1 MYQRQKL
8 GVLGRLGARALGMVG
23 AALAALP
30 AFASSPYG
38 DSSLNMPVGVTP
50 ISREVHSLHMLIFW
64 VCVAI
69 AVVVFGAMIYSIINF
84 RKSKGAIPDKTLTHS
99 TKVEIVWTAV
109 PVLILVSMAVPAART
124 LIDIEDTRNAEVS
137 IKVTGYQWK
146 WGYEYLGEG
155 VSFYSN
161 LATPSNVARQ
171 LKSGID
177 PNTVENYLLE
187 VDRPVVVPV
196 DTKVRVLITGN
207 DVIHSWWMPQFAVKK
222 DAIPGFVNEAW
233 FKAEKIG
240 TYRGQCTE
248 LCGRDHG
255 FMPIVVEV
263 VSKEDYA
270 KWLTA
275 QKEAAKQ
282 AAAADGAA
290 SPATAQAA
298 TAPAATTAMTMVP
311 SSKAAAAAPV
321 AAAL

>member
-1 MYQRQKL
+1 MYQR
-8 GVLGRLGARALGMVG
+8 VVATAVG
-23 AALAALP
+23 SVFAALAAVP
-30 AFASSPYG
+30 AFAGRPHEG
-38 DSSLNMPVGVTP
+38 SLNMPRGVTP
-50 ISREVHSLHMLIFW
+50 ISREVYGLHMLIFW

-69 AVVVFGAMIYSIINF
+69 AAVVFGAMIYSIWKF

-99 TKVEIVWTAV
+99 TRVEIIWTAV
-109 PVLILVSMAVPAART
+109 PVVILVAMAVPAART
-124 LIDIEDTRNAEVS
+124 LIDIEDTRGSELS

-155 VSFYSN
+155 VSFFSN
-161 LATPSNVARQ
+161 LALPSNVARQ
-171 LKSGID
+171 LRSGVDPKTID
-177 PNTVENYLLE
+177 NYLLE

-207 DVIHSWWMPQFAVKK
+207 DVIHSWWMPMFAVKK

-248 LCGRDHG
+248 LCGRDHA

-270 KWLTA
+270 KWLAEQKAAA
-275 QKEAAKQ
+275 QQ
-282 AAAADGAA
+282 AANPAPAAAPAA
-290 SPATAQAA
+290 PATADAA
-298 TAPAATTAMTMVP
+298 PAPAATTAMT
-311 SSKAAAAAPV
+311 SAAAP
-321 AAAL
+321 AAATL

>member
-1 MYQRQKL
+1 MYQR
-8 GVLGRLGARALGMVG
+8 VAATVVG
-23 AALAALP
+23 SLFGALAAAP
-30 AFASSPYG
+30 AFASGPHEG
-38 DSSLNMPVGVTP
+38 SLNMPRGVTP
-50 ISREVHSLHMLIFW
+50 ISREVYALHMGIFW

-69 AVVVFGAMIYSIINF
+69 AVVVFGAMIYSIWKF
-84 RKSKGAIPDKTLTHS
+84 RRSKGAVPDKTLTHS
-99 TKVEIVWTAV
+99 TRVEIIWTAV
-109 PVLILVSMAVPAART
+109 PVLILVAMAVPAART
-124 LIDIEDTRNAEVS
+124 LINIEDTRGSELS

-155 VSFYSN
+155 VSFFSN
-161 LATPSNVARQ
+161 LALPSNVARQ
-171 LKSGID
+171 LRSGVDPSTID
-177 PNTVENYLLE
+177 NYLLE

-207 DVIHSWWMPQFAVKK
+207 DVIHSWWVPMFAVKK

-248 LCGRDHG
+248 LCGRDHA

-270 KWLTA
+270 KWLAEQKAAA
-275 QKEAAKQ
+275 QQ
-282 AAAADGAA
+282 AANPAPAAAPAEAPAA
-290 SPATAQAA
+290 PATAGVAPAPA
-298 TAPAATTAMTMVP
+298 TATAMTT
-311 SSKAAAAAPV
+311 AATAPV

>member
-1 MYQRQKL
+1 MYQRQMF
-8 GVLGRLGARALGMVG
+8 GVLGRLGARALG
-23 AALAALP
+23 ALAPALAALP
-30 AFASSPYG
+30 AFAAPSPHDG
-38 DSSLNMPVGVTP
+38 NGLNMPMGVTQ

-69 AVVVFGAMIYSIINF
+69 AVVVFGAMIYSIVAF
-84 RKSKGAIPDKTLTHS
+84 RKSKGAIPDKNLTHS
-99 TKVEIVWTAV
+99 TKVEIVWTTV
-109 PVLILVSMAVPAART
+109 PVLILISMAVPAART
-124 LIDIEDTRNAEVS
+124 LIDIEDTRGSEIS

-155 VSFYSN
+155 VSFYST
-161 LATPSNVARQ
+161 LALPSNVARQ
-171 LKSGID
+171 LNSGID
-177 PNTVENYLLE
+177 PKTVPNYLLE
-187 VDRPVVVPV
+187 TDKSVVVPV

-207 DVIHSWWMPQFAVKK
+207 DVIHSWWMPSFAVKK

-240 TYRGQCTE
+240 TYRGQCAE

-270 KWLTA
+270 KWLAA
-275 QKEAAKQ
+275 QKQ
-282 AAAADGAA
+282 AAQ
-290 SPATAQAA
+290 QAA
-298 TAPAATTAMTMVP
+298 AGEAPAAAPAPAATTAMTTT
-311 SSKAAAAAPV
+311 AAAPL

>member
-1 MYQRQKL
+1 MYQRVAATVV
-8 GVLGRLGARALGMVG
+8 GSALMMW
-23 AALAALP
+23 AALAAVP
-30 AFASSPYG
+30 AFASGPHEG
-38 DSSLNMPVGVTP
+38 SLNMPRGVTP
-50 ISREVHSLHMLIFW
+50 ISREVYALHMGIFW

-69 AVVVFGAMIYSIINF
+69 AAVVFGAMIYSIWKF
-84 RKSKGAIPDKTLTHS
+84 RKSKGAVPDRTLTHS
-99 TKVEIVWTAV
+99 TRVEILWTAV

-124 LIDIEDTRNAEVS
+124 LINIEDTRGSELS

-155 VSFYSN
+155 VSFFSN
-161 LATPSNVARQ
+161 LALPSNVARQ
-171 LKSGID
+171 LRSGVD
-177 PNTVENYLLE
+177 PSTVDNYLLE

-207 DVIHSWWMPQFAVKK
+207 DVIHSWWVPMFAVKK

-248 LCGRDHG
+248 LCGRDHA

-270 KWLTA
+270 KWLAEQKAAA
-275 QKEAAKQ
+275 QQ
-282 AAAADGAA
+282 AANPAPAEAPA
-290 SPATAQAA
+290 ATAAA
-298 TAPAATTAMTMVP
+298 EPAPAATTAMTP
-311 SSKAAAAAPV
+311 AAAP
-321 AAAL
+321 AAAVL

>member
-1 MYQRQKL
+1 
-8 GVLGRLGARALGMVG
+8 VG
-23 AALAALP
+23 SVFAALAAVP
-30 AFASSPYG
+30 AFAGRPHEG
-38 DSSLNMPVGVTP
+38 SLNMPRGVTP
-50 ISREVHSLHMLIFW
+50 ISREVYGLHMLIFW

-69 AVVVFGAMIYSIINF
+69 AAVVFGAMIYSIWKF

-109 PVLILVSMAVPAART
+109 PVLILISMAVPAART
-124 LIDIEDTRNAEVS
+124 LIDIEDTRGSELS

-155 VSFYSN
+155 VSFFSN
-161 LATPSNVARQ
+161 LALPSNVARQ
-171 LKSGID
+171 LRSGVD
-177 PNTVENYLLE
+177 PKTVDNYLLE

-207 DVIHSWWMPQFAVKK
+207 DVIHSWWMPMFAVKK

-248 LCGRDHG
+248 LCGRDHA

-270 KWLTA
+270 KWLAEQKAAA
-275 QKEAAKQ
+275 QQAAHPAPAEAPAAPAT
-282 AAAADGAA
+282 AAAA
-290 SPATAQAA
+290 P
-298 TAPAATTAMTMVP
+298 APAATTAMTT
-311 SSKAAAAAPV
+311 AAAP
-321 AAAL
+321 AAATL

>member
-1 MYQRQKL
+1 V
-8 GVLGRLGARALGMVG
+8 GSALSTW
-23 AALAALP
+23 AALAAVP
-30 AFASSPYG
+30 ALAAGRPHEG
-38 DSSLNMPVGVTP
+38 TLNMPRGVTP
-50 ISREVHSLHMLIFW
+50 ISREVYDLHMLIFW

-69 AVVVFGAMIYSIINF
+69 AVVVFGAMIYSIWKF

-99 TKVEIVWTAV
+99 TRVEILWTAV

-124 LIDIEDTRNAEVS
+124 LIDIEDTRGSELS

-155 VSFYSN
+155 VSFFSN
-161 LATPSNVARQ
+161 LALPSNVARQ
-171 LKSGID
+171 LRSGVDPKTID
-177 PNTVENYLLE
+177 NYLLE

-207 DVIHSWWMPQFAVKK
+207 DVIHSWWVPMFAVKK

-248 LCGRDHG
+248 LCGRDHA

-270 KWLTA
+270 KWLAEQKAAA
-275 QKEAAKQ
+275 QQAANPAAAEAPAAPAT
-282 AAAADGAA
+282 AAAA
-290 SPATAQAA
+290 P
-298 TAPAATTAMTMVP
+298 APAATTAMT
-311 SSKAAAAAPV
+311 SAAAP
-321 AAAL
+321 AAATL

>member
-1 MYQRQKL
+1 MYQR
-8 GVLGRLGARALGMVG
+8 VVATVVG
-23 AALAALP
+23 SVVAALAAVP
-30 AFASSPYG
+30 AFAGRPHEG
-38 DSSLNMPVGVTP
+38 SLNMPRGVTP
-50 ISREVHSLHMLIFW
+50 ISREVYDLHMLIFW

-69 AVVVFGAMIYSIINF
+69 AVVVFGAMIYSIWKF

-99 TKVEIVWTAV
+99 TRVEIVWTAV

-124 LIDIEDTRNAEVS
+124 LIDIEDTRGSELS

-155 VSFYSN
+155 VSFFSN
-161 LATPSNVARQ
+161 LALPSNVARQ
-171 LKSGID
+171 LRSGVDPKSVD
-177 PNTVENYLLE
+177 NYLLE

-207 DVIHSWWMPQFAVKK
+207 DVIHSWWVPMFAVKK

-248 LCGRDHG
+248 LCGRDHA

-263 VSKEDYA
+263 VSKEDFA
-270 KWLTA
+270 KWLAEQKAAA
-275 QKEAAKQ
+275 QQAANPAAAEAPAAPAT
-282 AAAADGAA
+282 AAAA
-290 SPATAQAA
+290 P
-298 TAPAATTAMTMVP
+298 APAATTAMT
-311 SSKAAAAAPV
+311 SAAAP
-321 AAAL
+321 AAATL

>member
-1 MYQRQKL
+1 MYQR
-8 GVLGRLGARALGMVG
+8 VAATVVG
-23 AALAALP
+23 SLFAALAAAP
-30 AFASSPYG
+30 AFASGPHEG
-38 DSSLNMPVGVTP
+38 SLNMPRGVTP
-50 ISREVHSLHMLIFW
+50 ISREVYALHMGIFW

-69 AVVVFGAMIYSIINF
+69 AVVVFGAMIYSIWKF
-84 RKSKGAIPDKTLTHS
+84 RRSKGAVPDKTLTHS
-99 TKVEIVWTAV
+99 TRVEIIWTAV
-109 PVLILVSMAVPAART
+109 PVLILVAMAVPAART
-124 LIDIEDTRNAEVS
+124 LIDIEDTRGSELS

-155 VSFYSN
+155 VSFFSN
-161 LATPSNVARQ
+161 LALPSNVARQ
-171 LKSGID
+171 LRSGVDPKTID
-177 PNTVENYLLE
+177 NYLLE

-207 DVIHSWWMPQFAVKK
+207 DVIHSWWVPMFAVKK

-248 LCGRDHG
+248 LCGRDHA

-270 KWLTA
+270 KWLAEQKAAA
-275 QKEAAKQ
+275 QQ
-282 AAAADGAA
+282 AANPAPAGAPAEAPAA
-290 SPATAQAA
+290 PATAGVAPAPAAA
-298 TAPAATTAMTMVP
+298 TAMTTAAT
-311 SSKAAAAAPV
+311 APV